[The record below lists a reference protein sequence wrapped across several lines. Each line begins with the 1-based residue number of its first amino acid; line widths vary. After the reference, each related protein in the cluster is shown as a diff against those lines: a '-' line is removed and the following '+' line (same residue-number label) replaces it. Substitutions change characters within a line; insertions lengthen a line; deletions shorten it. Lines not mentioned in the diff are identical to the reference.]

1 MAETKE
7 KNKSFLQKKP
17 LDDISSK
24 IPDAIGLFT
33 PAVKE
38 EESGALTIDRTKVTP
53 QFDFG
58 DVFTDKNI
66 DTIEKQ
72 FGSKINQLDQFSINN
87 KDELRK
93 VMNGLVTPQYLYFEN
108 PNIQPLDISMHVD
121 AWNRSRIDALRKKEM
136 TKEVP
141 LAEQFDIVTR
151 DVKPVP
157 SDASYSVIGNT
168 KATRA
173 KKFLEYLDK
182 TDINPIDKVKLL
194 NRQVLGTPEENQKL
208 FNQIGLGD
216 AYRKFTNVAE
226 KSTLRVAEL
235 PRTVV
240 DLFGTVFGYATEYGY
255 AGVKG
260 LADLIN
266 VADYD
271 TMPKYDQGGNL
282 VSRGLFQDLLL
293 MNEDARDKFRQAIGP
308 DAVENYQ
315 RLLAQD
321 GIVLTKGQARDIM
334 NFNFTATGR
343 FFEHAPTLLAEVVS
357 LLALEKKAVNKTFK
371 ELKKYEALNPNKT
384 KPEILNGFVAEK
396 MTSVNFLKKTR
407 EKMLSS
413 RIKKGMDIEEFR
425 KPIEERVIY
434 QEAKKAVEVAEK
446 DYLDTVSK
454 NLPKNQ
460 TILDEGDFSTILEV
474 KKKRAILEQKK
485 IELFHAQNQGNTPQW
500 IKETY
505 RDTGVFAGMVALSG
519 QYMQNL
525 GVDQDFSYL
534 AGGVGTIAFGLGSTL
549 FTGGRI
555 VDGYLNLVNPD
566 TSKFLY
572 KYLDEVEGMGF
583 ENKEEV
589 MAFLRNPALD
599 NLSGKT
605 RKLATKLAKTINTVS
620 EEFRPQLIANI
631 EYYFDLKKRLTD
643 KGIDPSNI
651 TEGLGG
657 ITGVAYFTAIEDSFI
672 SSIDYTSLLDKNTM
686 KTFLKIQ
693 DKRQQLHADLQN
705 VYEQIFKVGK
715 YDPNDPDLAKLNQAV
730 TGALSDLK
738 DRHYQNS
745 TLMESFL
752 QHKMSVIKSVLDG
765 NATVDVL
772 KLVGTPAKLDKA
784 YKELL
789 DDAELMLADKL
800 KEQNLGRLNIKDD
813 VQSAENLVNNIKAMQ
828 KSMSKRLG
836 ENLSVY
842 DDQIRD
848 DLFNIQDMKEVT
860 LTGAKTTET
869 NVKNVVLKEYIDENA
884 TLARMALLAKTNR
897 GTEARIP
904 LIEFDAKYKNLRTDA
919 TDFVFGFLNEAS
931 NIPRGTKQLVGMD
944 LPRIVGSKLD
954 RIFNIRAREVIE
966 RNNIDVQ
973 DLLEAMRAKGY
984 DTSNVRHIDMIK
996 YLREEDGL
1004 DIGIGLTMEDTSDLY
1019 DFFALK
1025 AAKAPAK
1032 GKIPFAT
1039 YRDRVEKELFE
1050 NIINVD
1056 GTKLDEGSEIFK
1068 ELKTLKDLY
1077 YAKKISVFD
1086 KSEKTSYMWA
1096 NPSRVGGG
1104 ADNATNPGGMQWKV
1118 GNTPDTWLTS
1128 DDLINGNK
1136 IDDFNTTI
1144 VEMFGDV
1151 VPSTNGTY
1159 NYIINKSNPNYKN
1172 LQLIAKVKYAKG
1184 IKELQARNL
1193 GELEMKEATEKLA
1206 INIENAF
1213 RIQKRQQGELAEQIT
1228 ESIFDAKEAQEDMFQ
1243 VSARAKH
1250 NKEIKKVHF
1259 KTLDEIEAN
1268 AKSQE
1273 QVIKGQ
1279 IRLQRERMDTLLRE
1293 KNFATNK
1300 QFVDRY
1306 FRTSDGPTLLEEYRD
1321 EVVKS
1326 GKMTAEQFN
1335 LAAKDIY
1342 SRHVRSMF
1350 SKKTG
1355 RKRPIIDKDGK
1366 SFQVMDEVDTDFDE
1380 LNKFLNDAELQSGMI
1395 RSGFFTKEHIKN
1407 LKLVNEVL
1415 ARQRKRDI
1423 TSAKFT
1429 GQPTGLSIESYI
1441 SRFYAINRN
1450 VVSARYVGTES
1461 IIQALRMNN
1470 HRLLEEMFLN
1480 KDVAEAMADI
1490 IVKNQKLP
1498 EARAVQINNILKAI
1512 AIKST
1517 VEYRETEREEL
1528 AAEKL
1533 RFDLPKKQQSLAGE
1547 MQQNLT
1553 GRDKYS
1559 PPQFMPFN

>member
-7 KNKSFLQKKP
+7 KDYKGP
-17 LDDISSK
+17 LDRAAE
-24 IPDAIGLFT
+24 IPDAIGLLT

-38 EESGALTIDRTKVTP
+38 EKSGALTIDRTKVTP

-58 DVFTDKNI
+58 EVFTDKNI

-235 PRTVV
+235 PRTVI

-255 AGVKG
+255 AGVKA
-260 LADLIN
+260 LADVTNI
-266 VADYD
+266 ADYD
-271 TMPKYDQGGNL
+271 TLPKYDQGGNL
-282 VSRGLFQDLLL
+282 VSRGFFQDMLL

-343 FFEHAPTLLAEVVS
+343 FFEHAPTLLTEVVS
-357 LLALEKKAVNKTFK
+357 LLALEKKAVDKTFK

-396 MTSVNFLKKTR
+396 MVSVNFLKKTR

-413 RIKKGMDIEEFR
+413 RIKKGMDIEEFK

-434 QEAKKAVEVAEK
+434 QEAKKAVDIAEK

-460 TILDEGDFSTILEV
+460 TIIDESDFSTVLEV

-505 RDTGVFAGMVALSG
+505 RDTGMFAGMVALSG

-534 AGGVGTIAFGLGSTL
+534 AGGIGTIAFGLGSTF

-620 EEFRPQLIANI
+620 DEFRPQLLANI
-631 EYYFDLKKRLTD
+631 EYYFDLKKRLMD

-651 TEGLGG
+651 SEGLGG

-672 SSIDYTSLLDKNTM
+672 SSIDYTSILDKNTM

-693 DKRQQLHADLQN
+693 DKRQQLHANLQN
-705 VYEQIFKVGK
+705 VYEQIFKAGE
-715 YDPNDPDLAKLNQAV
+715 YDPNDPDLAKLNEAV

-738 DRHYQNS
+738 NRHYQNS

-789 DDAELMLADKL
+789 SDAELMLADKL

-860 LTGAKTTET
+860 LKGPQTTET
-869 NVKNVVLKEYIDENA
+869 NVKNVVLKEYVDENA

-904 LIEFDAKYKNLRTDA
+904 LIQFDAKYRNLRTDA
-919 TDFVFGFLNEAS
+919 TDFIFGFLDEAS
-931 NIPRGTKQLVGMD
+931 NIPRGTKQLVSMD
-944 LPRIVGSKLD
+944 LPKIVGGKLD
-954 RIFNIRAREVIE
+954 SIFNIRAKEVIE

-1004 DIGIGLTMEDTSDLY
+1004 DIGIGLTMEDTSNLY
-1019 DFFALK
+1019 DFFSLK

-1077 YAKKISVFD
+1077 FTKKISVFD
-1086 KSEKTSYMWA
+1086 NPKKTSYTWA
-1096 NPSRVGGG
+1096 NPTRVGGG
-1104 ADNATNPGGMQWKV
+1104 ADNATNPGGMEWSK

-1128 DDLINGNK
+1128 DDLIKGNK

-1172 LQLIAKVKYAKG
+1172 LQLIAKIKYAKG

-1206 INIENAF
+1206 TNIENAF
-1213 RIQKRQQGELAEQIT
+1213 RIQKRQKGELAEQTT

-1250 NKEIKKVHF
+1250 NKEIAKVHF

-1300 QFVDRY
+1300 QFVDRF
-1306 FRTSDGPTLLEEYRD
+1306 FRTSDGPTLLTEYRD

-1326 GKMTAEQFN
+1326 GKMTADQFN

-1380 LNKFLNDAELQSGMI
+1380 LNKFLNDDELVSGMI
-1395 RSGFFTKEHIKN
+1395 RSGFFDKDHIKN

-1423 TSAKFT
+1423 ASAKFT

-1441 SRFYAINRN
+1441 SRFYAVNRN

-1533 RFDLPKKQQSLAGE
+1533 RFDLPKKQQSLAGD
-1547 MQQNLT
+1547 MQQNLM